1 MSKTIRIKT
10 TPGGDDKY
18 VSVYLK
24 QNFNQLNVLSL
35 TITKEDAYR
44 SFESN
49 YGVVAGRVDINDG
62 FGLKNAKVSI
72 FIPLSEG
79 DANNEVIKEIY
90 PYTSFGDKNS
100 NGVRYNLLPNQQ
112 QNENH
117 TPVGTFPSKRQILD
131 NPTMV
136 EVYDKYYK
144 FTTTTNESGDYMF
157 FGVPVGEQRIFFDI
171 DVSDIGFLSARPYEL
186 IEKGVPK
193 EDFEDRFAFKS
204 KSDLDKLPQI
214 ISKNEIIEVLPFWT
228 DDLEGDK
235 SVGVT
240 RFDYSVTEYELTPT
254 ALFMGSLFSDN
265 NNDSL
270 SKNCRPRKKMGQMNN
285 LITGA
290 GKIEAITRTSN
301 GAIVKSKEM
310 PTDAI
315 DENGNWAFEVPMNL
329 RKLVTDEFG
338 ALVPSP
344 DGKKGVFSE
353 GDYRFRISMG
363 EDNGIKKKDVRA
375 KMLVPNMTNN
385 YEFDTF
391 TPKELKDAQE
401 IGNPIYKVNKQL
413 SFFNEDDDSETDPTI
428 QYNYLEDF
436 FTFRWKKIY
445 TVRQY
450 IPRYQP
456 NPNEGPSQRNFIGFK
471 EILNGDGVNKIP
483 YNRLFTKPNQLYS
496 ILCYILTVYGFIIG
510 FVNSLI
516 QFLNS
521 IISNM
526 CELRIPFFC
535 LNSGFENAGG
545 RTVKSNAIGR
555 YQVYNGHSAWGG
567 YKDCSKQTGFVSG
580 GYCEYYIPTGDH
592 VLGASQESL
601 TLSTKEAD
609 MLKKYWDVGLWANG
623 WAGIFSFFKRD
634 SDEKGTANDKR
645 SRQQNWIH
653 NPDATSVK
661 PEKKDDDID
670 MNDCGRPSDWV
681 RENMGASG
689 GYAEC
694 WTFRGD
700 IPSKRRIRNC
710 VGYSLY
716 FESYIRDDN
725 EGYLIRQSPWSSNKG
740 PGNKRR
746 WWRHDTGSTMVSDPP
761 DYNSATDDSKT
772 DWNLTNTWYSS
783 KTCAKYQSQSGVGCW
798 RFNAGYANNGIV
810 NREWWKDNIETKKCD
825 KPECKKGIRIL
836 GICISFNPELTRI
849 NPIKGLC
856 NKCTNDDEVDPE
868 AANNGKGPNNDG
880 DGYGV
885 NKKCCNGCDDCDDH
899 GSLIY
904 YNKKAEDENRRVKG
918 APNNC
923 LNGVCCEK
931 IAPIGLKCA
940 EEGSI
945 SQPALF
951 ATGTCGREDVIR
963 RCKTCTGVYWYGIS
977 DWVECSLEGLARLL
991 GMVNLEFYNDWING
1005 SLYFPLVKRNLK
1017 IRKRRKGKGQVQKD
1031 VFCDYDCDGSGSGP
1045 DYQTDT
1051 KQRVYSVKLRGG
1063 GKLKDYD
1070 FEGCVVDIP
1079 KRLSGKNW
1087 YENPYIAR
1095 KTIEF
1100 NGFTDGDI
1108 TKPCSFTLDDYCI
1121 AGNEC
1126 KDGTKLKNTNKK
1138 IIIKSKQVEQH
1149 HGKPKYLKTSIDT
1162 DGDGEDDTEIW
1173 HNFGGHGH
1181 HKNKC
1186 KKNYIVERKEYLKSN
1201 LTDCQT
1207 KNKDAKEDESD
1218 NPPISVNVDEIV
1230 DADVVKTT
1238 YVEEVTIEE
1247 DEYEDVK
1254 HNLGTTDIT
1263 VKFETWDNGAYK
1275 DITSWTNSL
1284 TWRVETKNKI
1294 EVTWTGS
1301 YTIILRVTVT
1311 HINEACKLPCAVQGT
1326 AACTSRDGCN
1336 CKDID
1341 SYNYEV
1347 PTYRGLI
1354 KEHENE
1360 IYYTSTIEEN
1370 DTSFNSNYYKKNIMF
1385 PTNITELGSSVK
1397 CDIDEAPFIIDDL
1410 ESTSYKLSEEDL
1422 KSKGG
1427 RGTEDSPFKL
1437 KERESVI
1444 NIGAYVDFGCN
1455 GVRCMNVRGSLTAS
1469 QIGSE
1474 LHDLNDTGL
1483 ECNTCSIYSD
1493 VNTDLRGYFCRR
1505 FSTFTPTVVGDS
1517 ILDMKVN
1524 YVRSGGV
1531 QGENYYEP
1539 YGLISPKCRSE
1550 FDGKVGKYV
1559 GESETEEVGE
1569 NFIIDNDLND
1579 GDDLTPGDKCGYNGA
1594 DSLRDVKYF
1603 YGMEAS
1609 SFPKNNL
1616 KEYPF
1621 SGSKLGN
1628 DSSDSASIL
1637 VKDDEGINPTSTQT
1651 PYFFYFGLVPGKTAL
1666 DKVTAYYFA
1675 DIINKENIA
1684 DITKDDDGSGDSG
1697 NGTDPNDP
1705 DEAINALIGSCLK
1718 N

>member
-214 ISKNEIIEVLPFWT
+214 ISKNEIIEVLPFWA

-301 GAIVKSKEM
+301 GGIVKSKEM

-535 LNSGFENAGG
+535 LNSSFEGAGG
-545 RTVKSNAIGR
+545 RMLKYNSNIPYDYATFDKNGDFKEWKSTI
-555 YQVYNGHSAWGG
+555 S
-567 YKDCSKQTGFVSG
+567 
-580 GYCEYYIPTGDH
+580 
-592 VLGASQESL
+592 ASQGYGDAILNYAKLLDISCL
-601 TLSTKEAD
+601 
-609 MLKKYWDVGLWANG
+609 ML
-623 WAGIFSFFKRD
+623 
-634 SDEKGTANDKR
+634 
-645 SRQQNWIH
+645 
-653 NPDATSVK
+653 
-661 PEKKDDDID
+661 
-670 MNDCGRPSDWV
+670 
-681 RENMGASG
+681 
-689 GYAEC
+689 
-694 WTFRGD
+694 
-700 IPSKRRIRNC
+700 
-710 VGYSLY
+710 
-716 FESYIRDDN
+716 
-725 EGYLIRQSPWSSNKG
+725 
-740 PGNKRR
+740 
-746 WWRHDTGSTMVSDPP
+746 
-761 DYNSATDDSKT
+761 
-772 DWNLTNTWYSS
+772 
-783 KTCAKYQSQSGVGCW
+783 VGC
-798 RFNAGYANNGIV
+798 
-810 NREWWKDNIETKKCD
+810 
-825 KPECKKGIRIL
+825 
-836 GICISFNPELTRI
+836 
-849 NPIKGLC
+849 
-856 NKCTNDDEVDPE
+856 
-868 AANNGKGPNNDG
+868 
-880 DGYGV
+880 
-885 NKKCCNGCDDCDDH
+885 
-899 GSLIY
+899 SL
-904 YNKKAEDENRRVKG
+904 
-918 APNNC
+918 
-923 LNGVCCEK
+923 L
-931 IAPIGLKCA
+931 
-940 EEGSI
+940 
-945 SQPALF
+945 
-951 ATGTCGREDVIR
+951 
-963 RCKTCTGVYWYGIS
+963 
-977 DWVECSLEGLARLL
+977 
-991 GMVNLEFYNDWING
+991 
-1005 SLYFPLVKRNLK
+1005 
-1017 IRKRRKGKGQVQKD
+1017 
-1031 VFCDYDCDGSGSGP
+1031 
-1045 DYQTDT
+1045 
-1051 KQRVYSVKLRGG
+1051 
-1063 GKLKDYD
+1063 
-1070 FEGCVVDIP
+1070 
-1079 KRLSGKNW
+1079 
-1087 YENPYIAR
+1087 
-1095 KTIEF
+1095 
-1100 NGFTDGDI
+1100 
-1108 TKPCSFTLDDYCI
+1108 
-1121 AGNEC
+1121 
-1126 KDGTKLKNTNKK
+1126 
-1138 IIIKSKQVEQH
+1138 
-1149 HGKPKYLKTSIDT
+1149 
-1162 DGDGEDDTEIW
+1162 
-1173 HNFGGHGH
+1173 
-1181 HKNKC
+1181 
-1186 KKNYIVERKEYLKSN
+1186 
-1201 LTDCQT
+1201 
-1207 KNKDAKEDESD
+1207 
-1218 NPPISVNVDEIV
+1218 
-1230 DADVVKTT
+1230 
-1238 YVEEVTIEE
+1238 
-1247 DEYEDVK
+1247 
-1254 HNLGTTDIT
+1254 
-1263 VKFETWDNGAYK
+1263 
-1275 DITSWTNSL
+1275 
-1284 TWRVETKNKI
+1284 
-1294 EVTWTGS
+1294 
-1301 YTIILRVTVT
+1301 
-1311 HINEACKLPCAVQGT
+1311 
-1326 AACTSRDGCN
+1326 
-1336 CKDID
+1336 
-1341 SYNYEV
+1341 
-1347 PTYRGLI
+1347 
-1354 KEHENE
+1354 
-1360 IYYTSTIEEN
+1360 
-1370 DTSFNSNYYKKNIMF
+1370 
-1385 PTNITELGSSVK
+1385 
-1397 CDIDEAPFIIDDL
+1397 
-1410 ESTSYKLSEEDL
+1410 
-1422 KSKGG
+1422 
-1427 RGTEDSPFKL
+1427 
-1437 KERESVI
+1437 
-1444 NIGAYVDFGCN
+1444 
-1455 GVRCMNVRGSLTAS
+1455 
-1469 QIGSE
+1469 
-1474 LHDLNDTGL
+1474 
-1483 ECNTCSIYSD
+1483 
-1493 VNTDLRGYFCRR
+1493 
-1505 FSTFTPTVVGDS
+1505 
-1517 ILDMKVN
+1517 
-1524 YVRSGGV
+1524 
-1531 QGENYYEP
+1531 
-1539 YGLISPKCRSE
+1539 
-1550 FDGKVGKYV
+1550 
-1559 GESETEEVGE
+1559 
-1569 NFIIDNDLND
+1569 
-1579 GDDLTPGDKCGYNGA
+1579 
-1594 DSLRDVKYF
+1594 LRDRH
-1603 YGMEAS
+1603 
-1609 SFPKNNL
+1609 
-1616 KEYPF
+1616 
-1621 SGSKLGN
+1621 
-1628 DSSDSASIL
+1628 
-1637 VKDDEGINPTSTQT
+1637 
-1651 PYFFYFGLVPGKTAL
+1651 
-1666 DKVTAYYFA
+1666 
-1675 DIINKENIA
+1675 
-1684 DITKDDDGSGDSG
+1684 
-1697 NGTDPNDP
+1697 
-1705 DEAINALIGSCLK
+1705 
-1718 N
+1718 